1 MLTGMSNLKRT
12 NMKKV
17 LLMLSVLLSC
27 GLFCACSSDSAE
39 SIDVYGTMNG
49 NHEKQGE
56 ENENPTAVLGD
67 INVLQ
72 VQSDNGDSEICL
84 LDQPYYRGGYEE
96 LRLREDGSTYF
107 VNHIIFTAF
116 IRNSSLFDVLH
127 IDIESGK
134 IEDISGLKVG
144 YTFESDKIRFEARD
158 DSPVDGVVPVRVV
171 PDYALGGQIQV
182 VDKKIAADGK
192 PYITLNIQNLK
203 FHSSDLNRTF
213 TLNATVDY
221 EIDNNGYGENV
232 DLEALLI
239 PDEQL
244 VFFMMDALN
253 NEYQGRHMLFSDG
266 PEEQECLIINS
277 EQEFQDAYKGDW
289 QLPSINFKYCTLVIG
304 RTYGEHGGISL
315 GDYELIDN
323 GDTYQLNLTLNNNV
337 NPNYTY
343 TLDHV
348 NLYFWKLYPKMENKP
363 VNFNSTTQDVNL
375 DSLFNHHFR

>member
-1 MLTGMSNLKRT
+1 M
-12 NMKKV
+12 
-17 LLMLSVLLSC
+17 
-27 GLFCACSSDSAE
+27 
-39 SIDVYGTMNG
+39 
-49 NHEKQGE
+49 
-56 ENENPTAVLGD
+56 
-67 INVLQ
+67 Q

-253 NEYQGRHMLFSDG
+253 NEYQVGICSSAMAPKSRSVLLLTASKNSKMLIRATG
-266 PEEQECLIINS
+266 NCHQ
-277 EQEFQDAYKGDW
+277 
-289 QLPSINFKYCTLVIG
+289 
-304 RTYGEHGGISL
+304 
-315 GDYELIDN
+315 
-323 GDTYQLNLTLNNNV
+323 
-337 NPNYTY
+337 
-343 TLDHV
+343 
-348 NLYFWKLYPKMENKP
+348 
-363 VNFNSTTQDVNL
+363 
-375 DSLFNHHFR
+375 